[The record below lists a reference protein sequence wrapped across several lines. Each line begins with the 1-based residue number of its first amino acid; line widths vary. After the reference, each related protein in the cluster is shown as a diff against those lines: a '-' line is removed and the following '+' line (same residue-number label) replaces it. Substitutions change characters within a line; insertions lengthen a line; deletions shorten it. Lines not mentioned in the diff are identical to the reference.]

1 MRNNEWI
8 TTIIEW
14 NIGKKK
20 GRDRPKTPF
29 IKLLE
34 DKGKST

>member
-1 MRNNEWI
+1 MDNDNNRMKYR
-8 TTIIEW
+8 
-14 NIGKKK
+14 KKK